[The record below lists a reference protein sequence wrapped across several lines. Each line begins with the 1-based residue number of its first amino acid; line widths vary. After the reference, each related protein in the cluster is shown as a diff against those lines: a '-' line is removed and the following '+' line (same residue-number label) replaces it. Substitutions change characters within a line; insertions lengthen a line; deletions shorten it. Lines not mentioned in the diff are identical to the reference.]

1 MSPELGTLGTKETAV
16 LEEIYEEFRMEEGV
30 IRKWFQF
37 TPIVRLVVLDLL
49 DLKWCRQQWRK
60 ARPQSP

>member
-37 TPIVRLVVLDLL
+37 TPIVRLVVLDMNHT
-49 DLKWCRQQWRK
+49 
-60 ARPQSP
+60 